1 MKKISKILFF
11 TVCLIVYLN
20 IGHAYIKTM
29 HEVAEKQQAVTFTEN
44 IVSGPKFFNIASTR
58 SLFQSKGLSIT
69 IDTVLW
75 PIFLLISLL
84 GWTCYGFFQVMTL
97 AWGGIQAVGRLLWWI
112 SLQGGMAEILH
123 VNGMIAIVLL
133 LALCYSLYKILPTL
147 KK

>member
-29 HEVAEKQQAVTFTEN
+29 HEVAKKQQAVTFTEN
-44 IVSGPKFFNIASTR
+44 LVNGPNLFNIAPTGS
-58 SLFQSKGLSIT
+58 SFLSKELSRT

-75 PIFLLISLL
+75 PIFLLVSLL
-84 GWTCYGFFQVMTL
+84 GWICYGFFQIMILV
-97 AWGGIQAVGRLLWWI
+97 WGGIQVVGRLLWWI
-112 SLQGGMAEILH
+112 SLQGGMAEILGI
-123 VNGMIAIVLL
+123 NGIIAIILF
-133 LALCYSLYKILPTL
+133 LALCYSLYKILPML